1 MQTLLERSKDLETFL
16 PQGMRLNSVSY
27 IDNNF
32 SSTIEISLDGEIESY
47 KLDVYGLKKVSS
59 ELFCINFIP
68 FFTLKI
74 VEDHP
79 LLRQVNSVL
88 VYLEIDGFYK
98 LELSLQAKFKELI
111 RQSYRGWDGFYELF
125 LFSRLRK
132 ETDKLIGQVPIE
144 FYHIAESFCKSNQ
157 IPICNKGM
165 EENVNVR
172 KSKLLIFTNEFLVK
186 DEEFVNQHYLI
197 GEKIRIG
204 EKF

>member
-1 MQTLLERSKDLETFL
+1 
-16 PQGMRLNSVSY
+16 
-27 IDNNF
+27 
-32 SSTIEISLDGEIESY
+32 
-47 KLDVYGLKKVSS
+47 
-59 ELFCINFIP
+59 
-68 FFTLKI
+68 
-74 VEDHP
+74 
-79 LLRQVNSVL
+79 
-88 VYLEIDGFYK
+88 
-98 LELSLQAKFKELI
+98 LSLPAKFKELI

-144 FYHIAESFCKSNQ
+144 FYHIAELFCKSNG

-186 DEEFVNQHYLI
+186 DEEFVNQYYLI
-197 GEKIRIG
+197 GENIRIG